1 MKMKAFNTIAVA
13 AMLVASTQ
21 VSASIMGYT
30 TIGNSGVSTAN
41 DGAVIIPSGFTS
53 VNWISTSGGVSGN
66 NGGYGGTNG
75 STVTSDVFSV
85 SAAGSALTFSF
96 DFITSDGT
104 TSFPDYAYANLYS
117 SSNSL
122 IATLFTATTNPSG
135 SAVPGTGVG
144 LPAISATINPSNVVI
159 TSGAGSTTWSPLG
172 GSSGACY
179 GGFGAGCG
187 NTGWVD
193 ASYAIASAGDYYLKF
208 GVANAGDTALDTG
221 LAFVG
226 AQVGGTPIGNTNGGG
241 TVPEPASLALLGIGL
256 AGLGA
261 ARRRK
266 ATT

>member
-1 MKMKAFNTIAVA
+1 MKIKLFNTIAIA

-21 VSASIMGYT
+21 VSANIMGYT
-30 TIGNSGVSTAN
+30 TIGNSGVSTTN

-53 VNWISTSGGVSGN
+53 VNWISTSGGVNGN
-66 NGGYGGTNG
+66 NGGYGGTDG
-75 STVTSDVFSV
+75 STVTSDVFS
-85 SAAGSALTFSF
+85 SAAGSPLTFSF

-104 TSFPDYAYANLYS
+104 TTYPDYAYANLYS
-117 SSNSL
+117 SLNNL

-135 SAVPGTGVG
+135 SAVPGTGAG

-159 TSGAGSTTWSPLG
+159 TTGAGSTTWSPLG
-172 GSSGACY
+172 GYSGKCY

-208 GVANAGDTALDTG
+208 GVANAGDTAYDTG

-241 TVPEPASLALLGIGL
+241 TVPEPASLALFGIGL
-256 AGLGA
+256 AGLSA
-261 ARRRK
+261 VRRRK
-266 ATT
+266 QKA